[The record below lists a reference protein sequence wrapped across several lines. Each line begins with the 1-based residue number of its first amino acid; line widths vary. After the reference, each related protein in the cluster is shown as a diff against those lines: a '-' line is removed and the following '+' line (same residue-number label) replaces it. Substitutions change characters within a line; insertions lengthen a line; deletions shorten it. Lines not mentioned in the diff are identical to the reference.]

1 MRYTMVLL
9 LGSLGFGI
17 DFFHG
22 SVSLIQGLKT
32 DLVLS
37 FFRKDKSRFKGRLT
51 IFHISVTNRWLCVC
65 MQMFSDFPL
74 LVSINPDLCDIWI
87 KSL

>member
-9 LGSLGFGI
+9 LGSLSFGI

-37 FFRKDKSRFKGRLT
+37 FFRKDKRKFKE
-51 IFHISVTNRWLCVC
+51 IDNI
-65 MQMFSDFPL
+65 
-74 LVSINPDLCDIWI
+74 
-87 KSL
+87 